1 MKEKQ
6 KHIGNR
12 SIDTRNV
19 QRLRKVFSLL
29 VFSLVF
35 NLVAV
40 AGVQVKGGKLTI
52 NEVDKPVKE
61 ILQKIESQS
70 DYKFFYN
77 EGLVNVE
84 RKVTLKIKN
93 ATINAVLDKLFLG
106 TNVKYRMDESNIVLY
121 TAAQP
126 TQSKGT
132 KKVKGVV
139 VDTSGEPVPGVNVIP
154 KSDSKGG
161 VITDLD
167 GNFSID
173 LNTPNETLIFSFI
186 GFKKQEVAVSGKSQ
200 LTVTL
205 DEESVVLDEVVA
217 IGYGVAKKSSITGS
231 ITSVKAEDLPRAANA
246 SINNM
251 LSGKASGVQ
260 VLQTSAQ
267 PGGGVNIIIRGAGS
281 VDAGNSPLYVIDGF
295 PINNS
300 SVEPGEGDYSVGKRD
315 PLSSIN
321 PADIE
326 SIEILKDAAS
336 TAIYG
341 ARAANGVVLITT
353 KRGKE
358 GRTNVDFSYTGSV
371 QQVDNYFDML
381 DAKGF
386 MEYSNFLGKEQYLI
400 SRNMAPY
407 GPLTQDFSDYKPAY
421 RTAEIANASKGTD
434 WWDEVTRMG
443 QVHDVNFSVSGGSS
457 KTNFLVSANYFD
469 QKGLIENSDFT
480 RFTARINLDHK
491 ISDQIKVGVSATG
504 SYIDN
509 GNVQLGG
516 TNQTSGVLM
525 SALQMS
531 PLAPVRNDNGDYYI
545 NPLNATLPNPVSF
558 REIDDSTIQKRLL
571 ANGYAEYS
579 PIKDLT
585 FKAGVGVDN
594 KSGLRSSY
602 LPTTF
607 LHGAAANG
615 KATKE
620 INNNM
625 DLLFNITANYNK
637 TIKQKHNVSAL
648 LGYEYQNFAYD
659 GFSAQVIDFFTDAF
673 ESNNMAAAEGMPTVK
688 SYKNAN
694 TLASYFTRFSYNY
707 DEKYIASL
715 TLRRDGSSNFGAGNK
730 WGFFPSA
737 AFAWRIIQEDFMQP
751 LEFVSNLKLRLSY
764 GQTGN
769 SGIGDKA
776 LAYYGPTEY
785 PYAFGVDIVTPANK
799 LQIENDK
806 LKWETTTEFNIGID
820 YGFFKNRISG
830 SLEYYNKV
838 VSDLLSYRTLPIY
851 SELRKVADNVGA
863 TQLSGFEFDLHTVN
877 IEGKF
882 RWSTDFNIS
891 SYKDRW
897 KERNPDV
904 VLDPWVV
911 KHDPIRAVYGFLT
924 DGIVQEGQDVPHMEG
939 ELPGNLIY
947 RDVNGY
953 DENHQLTGKP
963 DGKIS
968 DADKVLL
975 GSTDPG
981 FSFGFG
987 NTFEYKGFDLNIFF
1001 YGMGNRILLNRNK
1014 ETFLLNAARLPNSN
1028 INMMAD
1034 VSKLYRH
1041 DKPSTKYPG
1050 IAPNPYQGYSDF
1062 LVENASFIRLKN
1074 ITLGYT
1080 FPRKLFKNKLNMRVY
1095 VDAQNLLLF
1104 TKYTGV
1110 DPEMDSLGAYPNAKS
1125 VSFGLSLGF

>member
-6 KHIGNR
+6 KHICNR
-12 SIDTRNV
+12 SVDTNNV

-29 VFSLVF
+29 MFSLVF
-35 NLVAV
+35 NLA
-40 AGVQVKGGKLTI
+40 ATASVQVKDGKLTI
-52 NEVDKPVKE
+52 NEVEKPVKE

-77 EGLVNVE
+77 EGLVDVE
-84 RKVTLKIKN
+84 RKVTLKMKN
-93 ATINAVLDKLFLG
+93 AAISAVLDKLFLG
-106 TNVKYRMDESNIVLY
+106 TSVKYRIDESNIVLY
-121 TAAQP
+121 TTAQSNQP
-126 TQSKGT
+126 KEP

-139 VDTSGEPVPGVNVIP
+139 LDTFGEPVPGVNVIP
-154 KSDSKGG
+154 KSNSKGG
-161 VITDLD
+161 VITDLN

-186 GFKKQEVAVSGKSQ
+186 GFKKQEVAVGGKSQ

-205 DEESVVLDEVVA
+205 AEESVTLDEVVA

-231 ITSVKAEDLPRAANA
+231 ITSVKAEDLPKSANA

-267 PGGGVNIIIRGAGS
+267 PGGGVNIVIRGAGS

-295 PINNS
+295 PINNN

-315 PLSSIN
+315 PLNSIN

-386 MEYSNFLGKEQYLI
+386 MQYSNILGKEQYLI

-421 RTAEIANASKGTD
+421 KTPEIANAGRGTD

-443 QVHDVNFSVSGGSS
+443 WVHDVNFSVSGGSS

-469 QKGLIENSDFT
+469 QKGLVQNSDFT

-509 GNVQLGG
+509 GNVQMGG

-531 PLAPVRNDNGDYYI
+531 PLAPVCNDNGDYYI

-558 REIDDSTIQKRLL
+558 REIDDNTIQKRLL

-585 FKAGVGVDN
+585 LKAGVGVDS

-620 INNNM
+620 INNSM
-625 DLLFNITANYNK
+625 DVLFNFTANYNK
-637 TIKQKHNVSAL
+637 SINQKHNISAL
-648 LGYEYQNFAYD
+648 LGYEYQNFAYN

-673 ESNNMAAAEGMPTVK
+673 ESNNMAAAEGTPTVK

-694 TLASYFTRFSYNY
+694 TLASYFTRLSYNY

-785 PYAFGVDIVTPANK
+785 PYAFGNDIVIPANK

-820 YGFFKNRISG
+820 YGFFRNRISG

-851 SELRKVADNVGA
+851 SELRKVADNVGS

-882 RWSTDFNIS
+882 KWSTDFNIS
-891 SYKDRW
+891 SYNDRW
-897 KERNPDV
+897 KKRNPDV
-904 VLDPWVV
+904 VLDPWVGE
-911 KHDPIRAVYGFLT
+911 HDPIRAVYGFLT
-924 DGIVQEGQDVPHMEG
+924 DGIVQEGHDVPHMEG

-947 RDVNGY
+947 KDVNGY

-963 DGKIS
+963 DGKIN

-1001 YGMGNRILLNRNK
+1001 YGMGNRILLNQNK
-1014 ETFLLNAARLPNSN
+1014 ETFLLRASRLPNNN

-1041 DKPSTKYPG
+1041 DKPSTKYPS

-1062 LVENASFIRLKN
+1062 LVENASFVRLKN